1 MNNAFWFTRSRW
13 SVRVSA
19 VAGLVLLPACSMP
32 AAFQPEPDHVFSAR
46 SPQQLEHASGSLE
59 IPVRARYPRTV
70 STEKPD
76 QMTSTDEVSS
86 SSDTEQSIRQAAW
99 SSENRKNPFQFASY
113 QPHTQTGDEEA
124 AGIVRTSF
132 VAAEPRQY
140 TDPSCPPSNQMQTV
154 AAGPLADLFPDE
166 YVFDGGDRNA
176 PMHYT
181 AGDRVG
187 LDTEDTLAEFVDHT
201 GTYRVKPSNRV
212 AVYSP
217 RFGSVRTVTGLET
230 DIKIDKAL
238 GARDAI
244 SAGNLN
250 SELSGEENTRTVG
263 IVGLDSRRRADG
275 METSLPPSQA
285 SRTDQIVMSSK
296 VDKGLED
303 RKYTSVNELGK
314 LDSPVI
320 SEQLR
325 NAVVWTRNQFPQI
338 TVNTSG
344 AGEVKAFFK
353 PQLTIGIEDERQTK
367 GDLRIVKLADRST
380 AQAGDI
386 VTFTIRVQ
394 NVGDFDVYDV
404 RIVDN
409 LTPRLLYVEGSAGID
424 EQNPGEVTAVPNG
437 EGSQIL
443 TFTLDQPLK
452 GHSSAVITFET
463 RVR

>member
-1 MNNAFWFTRSRW
+1 MNNAFWFNRSRW
-13 SVRVSA
+13 TARVSA
-19 VAGLVLLPACSMP
+19 LAGLVLLPACSMP

-59 IPVRARYPRTV
+59 IPVRARYPQTV

-76 QMTSTDEVSS
+76 QMSSTDKVSS
-86 SSDTEQSIRQAAW
+86 SDSEQSIRHASW
-99 SSENRKNPFQFASY
+99 SSENQQNPFQFASY
-113 QPHTQTGDEEA
+113 QPSADAENAEGV
-124 AGIVRTSF
+124 VRTSF

-154 AAGPLADLFPDE
+154 AAGPMADYFPDE
-166 YVFDGGDRNA
+166 YVFDGGDRA
-176 PMHYT
+176 VPMHYT

-187 LDTEDTLAEFVDHT
+187 LETEDTLAEFVDHT
-201 GTYRVKPSNRV
+201 GAYRVKPSNRV

-285 SRTDQIVMSSK
+285 SKTDQVSMSRK

-303 RKYTSVNELGK
+303 RKYTNAGELGK
-314 LDSPVI
+314 LDTPVI

-344 AGEVKAFFK
+344 AGEVTAFFK
-353 PQLTIGIEDERQTK
+353 LQQTIGIEDERQTK
-367 GDLRIVKLADRST
+367 GDIRIVKLADRST